1 MCMNLQKTSETINK
15 HGYFLVKR
23 ERVDG
28 DGMKVTLCSVYFF
41 ISFRFSS
48 HTNVL
53 STQ

>member
-1 MCMNLQKTSETINK
+1 MRMSLQKPSETINK
-15 HGYFLVKR
+15 HGYFLVKG

-28 DGMKVTLCSVYFF
+28 DGKKVTLFSVYFF